1 VHGPLVGDEAGH
13 AHLVAS
19 LTHRTTDRFKTSRS
33 IRSRAFSARNRFS
46 SATPRRKPLHA
57 FVFSAVLSNPVTLG
71 ARVDAQVA
79 RYRGDRLTRLT
90 DDADRTLPE
99 LRVELP
105 SRIWHDYSSKSMPP
119 QFWGMSIAIT
129 RNQTSTIRRRNTL
142 PRAPPAGLEPADYID
157 VAGSITVARG
167 NDKGDKLLRSDWRRR

>member
-1 VHGPLVGDEAGH
+1 VRHPVHGPLVGDEAGH

-79 RYRGDRLTRLT
+79 LSGRSAYPSHGRCGPHPPGT
-90 DDADRTLPE
+90 AGRTSFANL
-99 LRVELP
+99 
-105 SRIWHDYSSKSMPP
+105 
-119 QFWGMSIAIT
+119 A
-129 RNQTSTIRRRNTL
+129 
-142 PRAPPAGLEPADYID
+142 
-157 VAGSITVARG
+157 
-167 NDKGDKLLRSDWRRR
+167 